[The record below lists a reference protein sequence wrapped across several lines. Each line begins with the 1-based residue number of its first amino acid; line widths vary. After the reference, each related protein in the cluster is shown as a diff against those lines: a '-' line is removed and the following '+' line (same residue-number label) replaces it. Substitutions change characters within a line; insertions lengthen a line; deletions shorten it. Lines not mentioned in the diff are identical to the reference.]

1 MLIIL
6 QTYTVEF
13 DRSGKPVRGH
23 IVGRMRGSP
32 ERFIANHGD
41 ESTLQQLA
49 SGTKEPIGRVG
60 IVQPAED
67 GRNLFTFEDNVKL

>member
-1 MLIIL
+1 M
-6 QTYTVEF
+6 EF
-13 DRSGKPVRGH
+13 GRDGSPVRGH

-41 ESTLQQLA
+41 ESTLKQLA

-60 IVQPAED
+60 FVHPGKD
-67 GRNLFTFEDNVKL
+67 GRNLFTFEENAKL